1 MCARIW
7 WVRLVALRLETG
19 RTHQIRVHMAFLGCP
34 LAGDFLYGT
43 ELEALPQ
50 RFALHSAALR
60 LRQPVTGEEI
70 ALSSPLP
77 AALSAL
83 LIAK

>member
-1 MCARIW
+1 MPGESSLARDSRMES
-7 WVRLVALRLETG
+7 RLSS
-19 RTHQIRVHMAFLGCP
+19 